1 MLRNK
6 NKPFISDDLKTQ
18 SHRMDIGIIGMT
30 ISTFPEQPKQYD
42 KDVEELFSIDKTE
55 EDKQIDSILDE
66 LMKYEKERDLEK
78 YEKKKKKSLLILLKG
93 FGVLVF
99 MWGLLYTGFWI
110 GSGFSSDKK
119 KDETNE

>member
-1 MLRNK
+1 MNIKRG
-6 NKPFISDDLKTQ
+6 LKRIWVVL
-18 SHRMDIGIIGMT
+18 SVLWSIGIIGMT

-78 YEKKKKKSLLILLKG
+78 YEKKKEKSLLILLTG
-93 FGVLVF
+93 LGGLIL
-99 MWGLLYTGFWI
+99 MWGSLYTGIWI
-110 GSGFSSDKK
+110 SSGFSSDKK